1 MTLSTSLKKHFMTS
15 QKIDV

>member
-1 MTLSTSLKKHFMTS
+1 MTLFTSLKKHFMTS